1 LCFNQTL
8 RRCTGARRIKVAQLQ
23 QGGAIGAADAA
34 AAHVH
39 EPQQLHEIAQFALT
53 RELHLRSSDTLCAA
67 LALADWPA
75 CVRLCLHQAVLGPQP
90 HQDGGAL
97 AAVGNPASQQ
107 NAKYVRPGCQHDP
120 VARHLR
126 AGLALAW
133 FTQRCARLHAVYL
146 GHQLSKLRLDCLRA
160 AHTAVCDQR

>member
-1 LCFNQTL
+1 
-8 RRCTGARRIKVAQLQ
+8 VQL
-23 QGGAIGAADAA
+23 ALLML
-34 AAHVH
+34 
-39 EPQQLHEIAQFALT
+39 QLPTYMNLSNSMKSHSLLSPE
-53 RELHLRSSDTLCAA
+53 ELHLRSSDTLCAA